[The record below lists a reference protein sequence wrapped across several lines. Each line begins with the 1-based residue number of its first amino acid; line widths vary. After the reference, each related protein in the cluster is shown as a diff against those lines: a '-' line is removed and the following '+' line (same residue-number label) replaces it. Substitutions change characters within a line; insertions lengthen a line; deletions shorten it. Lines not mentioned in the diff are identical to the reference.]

1 MNATNTHPH
10 ESGAARVLRAVPDEP
25 GQFGDGWEQ
34 PVPLTTTQ
42 RALPPFPV
50 HVLPGWMADMVNAVT
65 EFTQTPPDLAG
76 CVALSALSTAA
87 GGRITTCIR
96 PGWTQPVNLF
106 VIVALPPGSRKSDVF
121 AAMAGPIRAAQAELV
136 DLALP
141 RIEEARVQKAVAERE
156 AEKLEKKAST
166 ADAVSI
172 GMAGDAALR
181 AQEIV
186 IPAKPRLVVDDV
198 TAEMAAT
205 IMSQQGGRLAVLAPE
220 GGIVANIAGRYSGTP
235 NYEVF
240 LRGHAGE
247 YLEVDRQGRE
257 SDFIEHA
264 YLTLGLVVQP
274 QIVRDLGQIKAAKER
289 GLLGRFLY
297 SLPVSTVGHRAIRVP
312 EIPDHVAADYRARIG
327 GLTLQLAMWS
337 APEVVD
343 FSTAADEAMFELQAE
358 IEPRL
363 GPSGAWHHIADWAGK
378 YAGTVAR
385 LAGLLHLADRPSD
398 AWHYEIGVSTF
409 ARARE
414 LGSYFLA
421 HALGAFD
428 HMSKDESYDD
438 ARALL
443 TWIAGD
449 HVPQFTRRDAHR
461 ANRKRFASA
470 SEVGSALELLE
481 EHGHIRQIP
490 LPDRQGVGRKPSP
503 TYVAHPVH
511 LSAGPGQFGQNGQ
524 NHG

>member
-10 ESGAARVLRAVPDEP
+10 ESGAARVLRAVPDDP
-25 GQFGDGWEQ
+25 GQFGDTWEP
-34 PVPLTTTQ
+34 PVPLTAAQ

-50 HVLPGWMADMVNAVT
+50 DVLPGWMADMVNAVT

-76 CVALSALSTAA
+76 CVALAALSTAA
-87 GGRITTCIR
+87 GGRITARIR

-136 DLALP
+136 ELALP
-141 RIEEARVQKAVAERE
+141 RIEEARIQKAVAERE
-156 AEKLEKKAST
+156 AEKLEKSAST
-166 ADAVSI
+166 ADLASI
-172 GMAGDAALR
+172 GLAGDAALR
-181 AQEIV
+181 ARELV
-186 IPAKPRLVVDDV
+186 VPVPPRLVVDDI
-198 TAEMAAT
+198 TAEKAASIMAE
-205 IMSQQGGRLAVLAPE
+205 QGGRLAVLAPE

-257 SDFIEHA
+257 SDVIEHA

-297 SLPVSTVGHRAIRVP
+297 SLPASTVGHREIRVP
-312 EIPDHVAADYRARIG
+312 EVPEHVAADYRARIG
-327 GLTLQLAMWS
+327 GLTLQLASWS
-337 APEVVD
+337 APEVVE
-343 FSTAADEAMFELQAE
+343 FSRDADEAMFALQAE
-358 IEPRL
+358 IEPQL
-363 GPSGAWHHIADWAGK
+363 GPRGAWHHIADWAGK

-385 LAGLLHLADRPSD
+385 LAALLHLADRPAD
-398 AWHYEIGVSTF
+398 AWHHEIGVSTF

-428 HMSKDESYDD
+428 HMGRDEAYDD

-443 TWIAGD
+443 AWIAGERL
-449 HVPQFTRRDAHR
+449 PQFTRREAHR
-461 ANRKRFASA
+461 ANRGRFTSA
-470 SEVGSALELLE
+470 SEIGPALDLLE
-481 EHGHIRQIP
+481 EHGHIRQ
-490 LPDRQGVGRKPSP
+490 LPPPERHGAGRKPSP
-503 TYVAHPVH
+503 TYLVHPVH
-511 LSAGPGQFGQNGQ
+511 LSADRGQFGQNGQ
-524 NHG
+524 NP

>member
-1 MNATNTHPH
+1 MNATNMHPH

-25 GQFGDGWEQ
+25 GQSGDTWEQ
-34 PVPLTTTQ
+34 PVPLSAAQ

-50 HVLPGWMADMVNAVT
+50 NVLPGWMADMVDAVT

-87 GGRITTCIR
+87 GGRITTRIR

-106 VIVALPPGSRKSDVF
+106 LVVALPPGSRKSDVF

-136 DLALP
+136 ELALP
-141 RIEEARVQKAVAERE
+141 QIEEARVQKAVAERE

-166 ADAVSI
+166 ADAASI
-172 GMAGDAALR
+172 GLAGDAALR

-198 TAEMAAT
+198 TAEIAAT
-205 IMSQQGGRLAVLAPE
+205 IMAQQGGRLAVLAPE
-220 GGIVANIAGRYSGTP
+220 GGIVSNIAGRYSGTP

-274 QIVRDLGQIKAAKER
+274 QIIRDLGQIKAAKER

-297 SLPVSTVGHRAIRVP
+297 SLPVSTVGYREIRVP
-312 EIPDHVAADYRARIG
+312 EMPEHIAADYRARIG

-343 FSTAADEAMFELQAE
+343 FSAEADEAMFALQAE

-363 GPSGAWHHIADWAGK
+363 GPRGAWHHIADWAGK

-385 LAGLLHLADRPSD
+385 LAGLLHLADRPTD
-398 AWHYEIGVSTF
+398 AWHHEIGVSTF

-414 LGSYFLA
+414 LGSYYLA
-421 HALGAFD
+421 HALAAFD
-428 HMSKDESYDD
+428 HMGKDEAYDD

-443 TWIAGD
+443 GWIVGERLR
-449 HVPQFTRRDAHR
+449 QFTRRDAHR
-461 ANRKRFASA
+461 ANRGRFTTA
-470 SEVGSALELLE
+470 SEIGPALELLE
-481 EHGHIRQIP
+481 EHGHIRQLP
-490 LPDRQGVGRKPSP
+490 LPERQGAGRKPSP
-503 TYVAHPVH
+503 TYLVHPVH
-511 LSAGPGQFGQNGQ
+511 QAADRGQFGQNGQ
-524 NHG
+524 NP